1 MLSAMVAPTHG
12 RSTRLTG
19 KTAEQAEDAPRALTA
34 TFFCVMQQI
43 KQAAVRSAA
52 EFEVSVAHVRAL
64 YALQEPLPMRD
75 LAERLALDPSNIT
88 ALVDRLEGLGLVE
101 RRADSEDRR
110 VKRVVVTPQ
119 GVRHREKIVQ
129 AVFAKSPVFDVLDE
143 GEQEQLL
150 ILLRKLADEPED
162 RE

>member
-1 MLSAMVAPTHG
+1 
-12 RSTRLTG
+12 
-19 KTAEQAEDAPRALTA
+19 
-34 TFFCVMQQI
+34 
-43 KQAAVRSAA
+43 
-52 EFEVSVAHVRAL
+52 
-64 YALQEPLPMRD
+64 
-75 LAERLALDPSNIT
+75 
-88 ALVDRLEGLGLVE
+88 LGLVE